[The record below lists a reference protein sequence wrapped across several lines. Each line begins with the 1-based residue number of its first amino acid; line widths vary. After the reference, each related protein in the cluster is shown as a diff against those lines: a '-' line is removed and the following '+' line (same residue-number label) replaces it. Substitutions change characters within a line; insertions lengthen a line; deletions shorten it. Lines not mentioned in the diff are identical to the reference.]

1 MTSVSAV
8 SFLFHLEDGMVELHL
23 PPMRRLVKP
32 DGRAWVDM
40 LARQN
45 DQVSL
50 FVVGVIK
57 DSSSRVDAGLIE
69 EW

>member
-1 MTSVSAV
+1 
-8 SFLFHLEDGMVELHL
+8 
-23 PPMRRLVKP
+23 MRRLVKP

-57 DSSSRVDAGLIE
+57 DSSSRVDDGLIE